1 MDFNQKRINNR
12 RMDTKRTR
20 ITTFISIFFILLFC
34 YAAISKIMDFEKF
47 QIQMTESPLL
57 SAFAGF
63 LPYVL
68 IISEFIIA
76 GLLCYRITQN
86 AGLLASFILMLF
98 FTGYIA
104 HMLLTSEN
112 LPCSCGGI
120 LEKMSWTQHLYFNIG
135 CAVLAAIA
143 LGINIRNS
151 RPAD

>member
-1 MDFNQKRINNR
+1 
-12 RMDTKRTR
+12 
-20 ITTFISIFFILLFC
+20 
-34 YAAISKIMDFEKF
+34 MDFEKF

-76 GLLCYRITQN
+76 ELLCYRITQN

>member
-1 MDFNQKRINNR
+1 ME
-12 RMDTKRTR
+12 TKRTR

>member
-1 MDFNQKRINNR
+1 MDFNQKRINNGT
-12 RMDTKRTR
+12 MKTKKTG

>member
-1 MDFNQKRINNR
+1 MDFNQKRINNGT
-12 RMDTKRTR
+12 MKTKKTG

-76 GLLCYRITQN
+76 ELLCYRITQN

>member
-1 MDFNQKRINNR
+1 MK
-12 RMDTKRTR
+12 TKKTG

-63 LPYVL
+63 LPYIIV
-68 IISEFIIA
+68 ISEFIIA

>member
-1 MDFNQKRINNR
+1 ME
-12 RMDTKRTR
+12 TKRTR

-57 SAFAGF
+57 SAFDGF

-143 LGINIRNS
+143 FVLNRKYS